1 MIEISDE
8 TDEKAIHRWLHIP
21 AASMSAWER
30 VTALLL
36 SPWTRQWPRP
46 PVYVRWWPLVR
57 TLSLR
62 PAAGVP
68 LAALWDFHTLNWN
81 VWNSRCHF
89 RKLFTL
95 GEPCIWVWVYVC
107 MCVFYYRSTSDRYRF
122 SLGLSRI
129 KSCLILLFGIFWL
142 HPGRTTEVVYYIT

>member
-1 MIEISDE
+1 MIAHCSCFYECMRTSHCSSFVSVD
-8 TDEKAIHRWLHIP
+8 TP
-21 AASMSAWER
+21 
-30 VTALLL
+30 VTT
-36 SPWTRQWPRP
+36 SPRP

-95 GEPCIWVWVYVC
+95 GEPCLWVWVYVC
-107 MCVFYYRSTSDRYRF
+107 MCVFYYRSTSDHYRF

-142 HPGRTTEVVYYIT
+142 EGQLKLYITSHNSFAPLVFH